1 MIQLIEEPEMFQ
13 RCLANPRFRAQFLL
27 NPEAAALCEFAIH
40 KDQEGYRRIKELT
53 WLYILYIH
61 KARKWRRQ
69 EMIQQG
75 MNLPPHRPPNIDK
88 PEQIPNK
95 IKETWD
101 SILQLIRIQKF
112 PYTKLGI
119 GRIDWDE
126 GEIVRYQY
134 LPIEVRYEWDKILA
148 NKHRLQMN
156 RGNGFIPITAQLQVD
171 PAPAATLHPHHHHYG
186 LGPNNQAYQ
195 YEDLAL
201 NNQQYQWRVPQCNS
215 VQLDYRTFFEMNPQL
230 GANHVIPRP
239 TYIWPQCNNLQ
250 LWSWMRSS
258 LQWNSLYLL
267 QDRWPL

>member
-1 MIQLIEEPEMFQ
+1 MFQ

-88 PEQIPNK
+88 PDPIPNK

-101 SILQLIRIQKF
+101 SILQFNRIQKF
-112 PYTKLGI
+112 PYTNLET
-119 GRIDWDE
+119 GRIDWDN
-126 GEIVRYQY
+126 GEITQYQY
-134 LPIEVRYEWDKILA
+134 LPREIRYEWDKILA
-148 NKHRLQMN
+148 KQQRLQMK
-156 RGNGFIPITAQLQVD
+156 RRHESTIDQSQLNPFPTVI
-171 PAPAATLHPHHHHYG
+171 LHPQHYHYG
-186 LGPNNQAYQ
+186 M
-195 YEDLAL
+195 DL
-201 NNQQYQWRVPQCNS
+201 NNQLHQYGGLLHNVHQYQLRSLQYNLVPLNLLE
-215 VQLDYRTFFEMNPQL
+215 VNPQL
-230 GANHVIPRP
+230 RPNYVIPYP
-239 TYIWPQCNNLQ
+239 NYTWSQHSNLQ
-250 LWSWMRSS
+250 MWLWMRDNF
-258 LQWNSLYLL
+258 QWNSLYLQ